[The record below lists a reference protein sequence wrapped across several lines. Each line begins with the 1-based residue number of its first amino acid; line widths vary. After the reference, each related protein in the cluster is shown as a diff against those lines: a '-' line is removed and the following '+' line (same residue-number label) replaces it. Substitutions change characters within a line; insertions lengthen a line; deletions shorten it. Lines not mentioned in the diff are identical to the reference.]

1 MNGGTGAV
9 PAVHPWSR
17 VVTSRKSLKAYR
29 RCCCF
34 YWQSTDKHLHP
45 PSKTA
50 RRPIF
55 WTPEN
60 NLSATR
66 LQIACLT
73 KTREGVSLLKRE
85 KLALSITCHVSCYPH
100 NIDNLT
106 IRNPFKNRRIE
117 EYRWKFILQNN
128 FVSSNLEINLTI
140 FIKRYLIKRSS
151 KVKFKQHS

>member
-1 MNGGTGAV
+1 MSHEDARGRLVTQKRKACLVNNM
-9 PAVHPWSR
+9 SR
-17 VVTSRKSLKAYR
+17 V
-29 RCCCF
+29 
-34 YWQSTDKHLHP
+34 
-45 PSKTA
+45 
-50 RRPIF
+50 
-55 WTPEN
+55 
-60 NLSATR
+60 
-66 LQIACLT
+66 
-73 KTREGVSLLKRE
+73 LL
-85 KLALSITCHVSCYPH
+85 P